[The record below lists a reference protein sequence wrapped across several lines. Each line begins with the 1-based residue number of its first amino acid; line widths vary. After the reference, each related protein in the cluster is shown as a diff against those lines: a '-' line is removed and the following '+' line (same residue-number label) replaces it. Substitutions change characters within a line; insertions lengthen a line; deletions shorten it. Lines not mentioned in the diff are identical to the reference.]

1 MRNRT
6 ITLFEFSEDNEKLIN
21 FSNDLATEINSNL
34 LLVHQTDRLIPSFTD
49 AETKKGILEVEKKEA
64 IVKINEIIDLKTHDI
79 ECEIT
84 EKNVVNYLESLHDSS
99 VCDWVIVKQK
109 EKEEFESFFTKS
121 TILKIIEETNSLLIA
136 LPQDFSYNMPETLY
150 FASHPKF
157 EINHSQLEHLLN
169 SLKNQVKKIVFFT
182 HIDDEDNY
190 FEIETHL
197 KSLEELYQKYN
208 TSTKIIVGNFANSD
222 FKNQMDFTSS
232 FLVVQK
238 GPRNLFD
245 LFFRRLSID
254 NLIKKAAF
262 PLIIIPK

>member
-1 MRNRT
+1 MQNRT
-6 ITLFEFSEDNEKLIN
+6 ITLFEFSEDNEKLVN
-21 FSNDLATEINSNL
+21 FSNNLATEINSNL

-99 VCDWVIVKQK
+99 ICDWVIVKQK
-109 EKEEFESFFTKS
+109 EKEEFERFFTKS

-182 HIDDEDNY
+182 HIDDEDDY

-208 TSTKIIVGNFANSD
+208 TSTKIIVGNFVNSD
-222 FKNQMDFTSS
+222 FKNQMDFTTS